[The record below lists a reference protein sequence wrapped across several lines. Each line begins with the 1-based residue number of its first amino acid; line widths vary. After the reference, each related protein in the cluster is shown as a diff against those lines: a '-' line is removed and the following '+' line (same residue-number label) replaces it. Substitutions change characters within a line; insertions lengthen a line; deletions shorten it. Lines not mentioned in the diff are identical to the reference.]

1 MAPAL
6 SAEVI
11 RAPTAPSTPNG
22 PQQPSII
29 ESVVTLSK
37 DPIPNIR
44 FNVAK
49 ALEVLATVL
58 SEQEGGKEVVQESI
72 LPALNTLKDDSDP
85 DVRYFAGKAVEV
97 RSLHSVPFLR
107 TLTECEFLVFTDCWS
122 DRSWP
127 TSACKGRPIKWRSGN
142 DRCIDGVLWTFFV
155 FYTRMIRMPQI

>member
-22 PQQPSII
+22 AQQPSII
-29 ESVVTLSK
+29 ESVVILAS

-58 SEQEGGKEVVQESI
+58 SEQDGGKEVVQESI
-72 LPALNTLKDDSDP
+72 LPALSKLKNDSDP
-85 DVRYFAGKAVEV
+85 DVRYFAGKALDV
-97 RSLHSVPFLR
+97 RQDFPI
-107 TLTECEFLVFTDCWS
+107 LVTHIIC
-122 DRSWP
+122 
-127 TSACKGRPIKWRSGN
+127 
-142 DRCIDGVLWTFFV
+142 
-155 FYTRMIRMPQI
+155 

>member
-22 PQQPSII
+22 AQQPSII
-29 ESVVTLSK
+29 ESVVQLAS

-58 SEQEGGKEVVQESI
+58 SEQEGGKQVVQENI
-72 LPALNTLKDDSDP
+72 LPALSKLKSDSDP

-97 RSLHSVPFLR
+97 SQVCHHCRSFRSSY
-107 TLTECEFLVFTDCWS
+107 TECCELSSSDC
-122 DRSWP
+122 RSHRRGS
-127 TSACKGRPIKWRSGN
+127 TSTN
-142 DRCIDGVLWTFFV
+142 
-155 FYTRMIRMPQI
+155 TR